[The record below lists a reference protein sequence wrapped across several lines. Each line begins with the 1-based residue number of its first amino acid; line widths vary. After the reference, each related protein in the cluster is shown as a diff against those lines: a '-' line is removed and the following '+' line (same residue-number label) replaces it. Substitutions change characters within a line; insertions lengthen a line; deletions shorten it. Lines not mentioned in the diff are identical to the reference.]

1 MGVDGIGGP
10 RGPFAPPGGGTP
22 SAGAV
27 APNSGVRVQ
36 NESAD
41 AAQGVAPQGVAP
53 QGVAPQGVEAGVAAG
68 VGDVGGAGA
77 AELERARLASGELT
91 FDQYLEL
98 QIQHATSHLE
108 GQAPASL
115 LDEIR
120 GVLREE
126 LTSDP
131 VLASL
136 ASRVAAD

>member
-41 AAQGVAPQGVAP
+41 AAQGVAP